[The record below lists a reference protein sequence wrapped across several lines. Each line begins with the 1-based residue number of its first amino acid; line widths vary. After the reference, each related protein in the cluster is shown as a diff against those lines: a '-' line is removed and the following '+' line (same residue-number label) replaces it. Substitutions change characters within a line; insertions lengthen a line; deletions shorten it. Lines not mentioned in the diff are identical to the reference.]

1 MRIAVPVERRAGEAR
16 VALTPTAARKLIA
29 AGAQVIIEQGAGR
42 TADFPDSEYEAAG
55 ARIVAGDVFAG
66 ADIVLKVRCPLPG
79 EAERL
84 NAGAL
89 LVCLLDPFGEGCSLF
104 EGCAARGVSV
114 LALERIP
121 RITRAQ
127 TMDVLSSQ
135 ANIAGYRAALEAATR
150 FRKLVPM
157 MMTAA
162 GSVPPARA
170 FVLGVGVAGLQVI
183 ATLRRLGAAVEAFDV
198 RPEVRE
204 QIVSVGAKVLDLGI
218 EESGAGEGGYA
229 RELSEE
235 GKARQRAALTREL
248 ARADIVVTTA
258 LIPGRPAPELVTEQ
272 AVRSMRPGS
281 VVVDM
286 AAAAGGNC
294 ALTEP
299 DQVVERHGVTLVG
312 FTNYPALVAH
322 HASQF
327 FARNLLALLELIVT
341 PEEGSGAK
349 RTLNVQDEILD
360 AALVVHE
367 GAVRWSPPKGASA

>member
-1 MRIAVPVERRAGEAR
+1 MERRAGEAR
-16 VALTPTAARKLIA
+16 VALTPAAAKKLTG
-29 AGAQVIIEQGAGR
+29 AGAQVFVEQGAGR
-42 TADFPDSEYEAAG
+42 AADFPDAEYEAAG
-55 ARIVAGDVFAG
+55 ARIVADDVLAN
-66 ADIVLKVRCPLPG
+66 AEIILKVRCPLPD
-79 EAERL
+79 EAARL
-84 NAGAL
+84 PIGSL
-89 LVCLLDPFGEGCSLF
+89 LVCLLDPFGEGRDLF
-104 EGCAARGVSV
+104 DVSAARRVSL

-135 ANIAGYRAALEAATR
+135 ANIAGYRAALEAAAR
-150 FRKLVPM
+150 FRKMVPM

-183 ATLRRLGAAVEAFDV
+183 ATLRRMGAVVEAFDV

-204 QIVSVGAKVLDLGI
+204 QILSVGAKVLDLGI

-229 RELSEE
+229 RELSAE
-235 GKARQRAALTREL
+235 GKARQKAALTREL

-258 LIPGRPAPELVTEQ
+258 LIPGRPAPELVTEE
-272 AVRSMRPGS
+272 AVRSMKPGS

-294 ALTEP
+294 PLTEP

-349 RTLNVQDEILD
+349 RTLNVGDEVLD

-367 GAVRWSPPKGASA
+367 GAIRWSPPKGGAG